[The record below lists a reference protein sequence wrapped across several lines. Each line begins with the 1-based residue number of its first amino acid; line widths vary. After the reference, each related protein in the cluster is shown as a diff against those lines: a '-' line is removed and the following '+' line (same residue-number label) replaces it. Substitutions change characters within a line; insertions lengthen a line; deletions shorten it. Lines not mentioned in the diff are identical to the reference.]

1 MICAKV
7 AHTVRSGDLI
17 EHHTQ
22 SYHGCSLNCD
32 ASAGMV
38 EDVFFSFLFFFVVFF
53 VGGEINQTLFTAES
67 AGEEYVWLLVC
78 MKCAKFRM
86 DTTSSDLSNSTSR
99 IH

>member
-22 SYHGCSLNCD
+22 SYQGCSLNCD
-32 ASAGMV
+32 ASAGMG
-38 EDVFFSFLFFFVVFF
+38 EDVFFSFVFFFVFF
-53 VGGEINQTLFTAES
+53 PRRGEINQTSFTAES

-78 MKCAKFRM
+78 IKCAKFRM

-99 IH
+99 IR